1 MLGRAALLLLFE
13 AAAHFAAAAG
23 RAGAARRG
31 GAARGNRLSRL
42 APLPLVSDG
51 FYFYRTSFGDLTVH
65 SALHTSTLAS
75 RDAAGRDTLIF
86 LHNTGRQICHWSRC
100 MSSLQAPR
108 ISCPLDSHGDNLST

>member
-51 FYFYRTSFGDLTVH
+51 LSFSRTTSGVLTE
-65 SALHTSTLAS
+65 HTTTN
-75 RDAAGRDTLIF
+75 AGRGIVRRVFVTIRAVKF
-86 LHNTGRQICHWSRC
+86 G
-100 MSSLQAPR
+100 A
-108 ISCPLDSHGDNLST
+108 GA